1 MDKFMSQKEVKRAQ
15 VLDRLKEGKISQQ
28 QASQQLGITPRQVR
42 RLAKRYQQE
51 GMTGLI
57 SKKRGRTSNRRL
69 DEATCAAAIG
79 LIGTHYRDFGP
90 TLACEKLAE
99 LHGMQLSVESTR
111 QLMIT
116 AGYWKAKRGGTVCA
130 HPMRERR
137 ARFGELIQIDGSPHD
152 WFEGRGEYCTLL
164 VFIDTNPTYKTTI
177 AHRGAKMRPTRNTG
191 NVMEDIKQ
199 YMQGIGQAARA
210 ASRVMAQADTA
221 TKNRALTEIAAVLQN
236 QSAQLLA
243 ANAKDVAAARS
254 SGLDAAS
261 VDRLTL
267 SEKSVCTMAEGLL
280 QIAQLPDLIGAISD
294 LSYRPSG
301 IQVGKMRVPL
311 GVIGIIYESRP
322 NVTADAAG
330 LCLKSG
336 NAAILRGGSEAIHS
350 NQAIAAC
357 VHAGLRAAGLP
368 VTAVQVIATTDRAAV
383 GELITMKDYV
393 DVIVPRGGKSLIARI
408 SDEAKV
414 PVIKHLDG
422 ICHVYIDDEADLD
435 KAIRI
440 ADNAKTQRYGVCNTM
455 ETLLV
460 AQGIAAK
467 VLPGLCKIYLEKNVE
482 LRGDDAARALVPQMK
497 VATEEDW
504 RTEYLAPILSVR
516 VVAGL
521 DAAIEHINT
530 YSSQHTDS
538 IVTENYS
545 KAMRFL
551 REVDSSSV
559 MVNASTRFA
568 DGFEYG
574 LGAEIG
580 ISTDK
585 IHARGPVGL
594 EGLTSQ
600 KYIVLGSGQ
609 VRV

>member
-1 MDKFMSQKEVKRAQ
+1 MQNIKE
-15 VLDRLKEGKISQQ
+15 
-28 QASQQLGITPRQVR
+28 
-42 RLAKRYQQE
+42 
-51 GMTGLI
+51 
-57 SKKRGRTSNRRL
+57 
-69 DEATCAAAIG
+69 
-79 LIGTHYRDFGP
+79 
-90 TLACEKLAE
+90 
-99 LHGMQLSVESTR
+99 
-111 QLMIT
+111 
-116 AGYWKAKRGGTVCA
+116 
-130 HPMRERR
+130 
-137 ARFGELIQIDGSPHD
+137 
-152 WFEGRGEYCTLL
+152 
-164 VFIDTNPTYKTTI
+164 
-177 AHRGAKMRPTRNTG
+177 
-191 NVMEDIKQ
+191 
-199 YMQGIGQAARA
+199 YMQSVGIAARV
-210 ASRVMAQADTA
+210 ASRVMAQTDTA
-221 TKNRALTEIAAVLQN
+221 TKNRALQEIAAALQS
-236 QSAQLLA
+236 QSAQLIA
-243 ANAKDVAAARS
+243 ANAKDVAAAKAN
-254 SGLDAAS
+254 GLDDAS

-267 SEKSVCTMAEGLL
+267 TEKTVRGMAEGLL

-368 VTAVQVIATTDRAAV
+368 ETAVQVIATTDRAAV
-383 GELITMKDYV
+383 GELITMKEYV

-435 KAIRI
+435 KAIRV
-440 ADNAKTQRYGVCNTM
+440 ADNAKTHRYGVCNAM

-460 AQGIAAK
+460 AQSVAAA
-467 VLPGLCKIYLEKNVE
+467 VLPPLCKIYLDKGVE
-482 LRGDDAARALVPQMK
+482 LRGDDAARAIVVQMNA
-497 VATEEDW
+497 ATEEDW

-521 DAAIEHINT
+521 DEAMAHINT

-609 VRV
+609 VRF